1 MSTKKELT
9 REEYL
14 KQLLQ
19 RFTSAKTLEEKKQI
33 LYNLDDREARRMLI
47 HTLTG
52 KEFQTLLAEE
62 MIAGLEY
69 NNSINNY

>member
-1 MSTKKELT
+1 MSYKKELT

-33 LYNLDDREARRMLI
+33 LYNLDDNEGRRMLI
-47 HTLTG
+47 HSLTID
-52 KEFQTLLAEE
+52 EEASLLAEE
-62 MIAGLEY
+62 MIARLEY